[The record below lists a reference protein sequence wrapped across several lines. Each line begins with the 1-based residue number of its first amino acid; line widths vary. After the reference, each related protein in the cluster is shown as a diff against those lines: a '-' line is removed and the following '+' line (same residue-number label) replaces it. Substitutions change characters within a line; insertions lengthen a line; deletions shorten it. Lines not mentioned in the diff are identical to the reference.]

1 MERKQLKI
9 AALVHGYLPNHNAG
23 AEAMLHHILVNLK
36 SLGYEVRVVTRDAGA
51 KEHEGVPIIDASN
64 YDKMNETMEWADI
77 IFTHLDFTKRAAR
90 YSKILKK
97 PLVHLVHNDKQLA
110 FNNIDSSSAHLA
122 IANSQ
127 WISDTIKNIPT
138 LIVYPPTEPSYYT
151 VKPTGDAIT
160 LINMNEAKGGKVFWQ
175 LARIFPERNFI
186 GVRGAY
192 GEQIGYDKKLK
203 NVTII
208 ENGPDV
214 RPVYEQ
220 SRIILMPSAYESW
233 GRVGMEA
240 ACSGIP
246 TIAAPTPGLKESL
259 GASGVFV
266 PYDDVAGYV
275 EAIRSLDDE
284 KLYEKHSKAA
294 KKRSKEV
301 SQAFSEQLSNLDD
314 ALQTLKH
321 PQQNKR

>member
-36 SLGYEVRVVTRDAGA
+36 NLGYDIKVVTRDPGA
-51 KEHEGVPIIDASN
+51 TEYEGIEIVDASN
-64 YDKMNETMEWADI
+64 YDKMNSVMEWSDI

-97 PLVHLVHNDKQLA
+97 PLVHLVHNDKQLTY
-110 FNNIDSSSAHLA
+110 NNIDSSSAHLA
-122 IANSQ
+122 IANSE
-127 WISDTIKNIPT
+127 WISKTIKNIPT

-151 VKPTGDAIT
+151 VKTTGDAIT
-160 LINMNEAKGGKVFWQ
+160 LLNMNEAKGGKVFWQ
-175 LARIFPERNFI
+175 LARIFPERKFI

-192 GEQIGYDKKLK
+192 GEQIGYEKNLP

-214 RPVYEQ
+214 RPIYEKT
-220 SRIILMPSAYESW
+220 RIVLMPSSYESW
-233 GRVGMEA
+233 GRVGIEA

-246 TIAAPTPGLKESL
+246 CIAAPTPGLTESL
-259 GASGVFV
+259 GASGIFV
-266 PYDDVAGYV
+266 AHDDVAGYV
-275 EAIRSLDDE
+275 EAIKSLDDQ
-284 KLYEKHSKAA
+284 KIYDKHSKAA

-301 SQAFSEQLSNLDD
+301 SDAFSQQLQQLDE
-314 ALQTLKH
+314 ALQVLRH
-321 PQQNKR
+321 PQKR